1 MGANYIYEQMCKY
14 GYVVGGEQSGHIIL
28 KHHATTGDGLMI
40 ALSVLRVMKETGKTI
55 DWLCEG
61 LTIYIQLLVNVKVAD
76 KTEVLNYTEINETIA
91 PVE

>member
-1 MGANYIYEQMCKY
+1 MCKY

-55 DWLCEG
+55 D
-61 LTIYIQLLVNVKVAD
+61 
-76 KTEVLNYTEINETIA
+76 
-91 PVE
+91 